1 MGHTESPCLEV
12 KKKKDKNGAYII
24 GTREKWAY
32 ESEDPKGSKTLMIGD
47 KKRILRKCNQ
57 SGIDGVTANLRT
69 QVLENKL
76 I

>member
-1 MGHTESPCLEV
+1 MGHTESPCFEV
-12 KKKKDKNGAYII
+12 KKKDKNGTYII

-32 ESEDPKGSKTLMIGD
+32 KSEDPKGSKTLKIGD